1 MPGPRGAPVS
11 APGTRAEAPT
21 RQPGLDTFVRD
32 ATLAG
37 PASPAARP
45 RTQPIGGPIR
55 AGDFADMLPP
65 VSYAPSGYGG
75 TGYDAGGYPP
85 NGYAPGGYP
94 PDARPPGAPAG
105 NGYPAGQPGRRARLT
120 HGPATR
126 RAARRA
132 QPLLVLAAMVIAI
145 SVAVILPVAGTALA
159 LAFIALLRAAG
170 LAQRRAA
177 ERGVF
182 LTVAAFPFFLV
193 RALIAV
199 VAMAPFAV
207 TAAVLAAGAS
217 LVAIP
222 GDTLAR
228 ALSFAAG
235 GLVAFYG
242 LGPGSGKARRQ
253 LSRVFAG
260 VVRSRGV
267 QFVALLGMSAL
278 AVAAVATAVT
288 SPAAF
293 WPLLTPTGTLVHLP
307 SLQGIF
313 GGMRIPF
320 GPLHP

>member
-1 MPGPRGAPVS
+1 
-11 APGTRAEAPT
+11 
-21 RQPGLDTFVRD
+21 
-32 ATLAG
+32 
-37 PASPAARP
+37 
-45 RTQPIGGPIR
+45 
-55 AGDFADMLPP
+55 
-65 VSYAPSGYGG
+65 
-75 TGYDAGGYPP
+75 
-85 NGYAPGGYP
+85 
-94 PDARPPGAPAG
+94 
-105 NGYPAGQPGRRARLT
+105 
-120 HGPATR
+120 
-126 RAARRA
+126 
-132 QPLLVLAAMVIAI
+132 MVIAI

-177 ERGVF
+177 ERGAF